1 MLGGKIMER
10 SLAHVEEIISLTPID
25 VADRIETAQIL
36 GWYVVVKK
44 DEFKVGDKIV
54 YVEVDSVLPETEWSE
69 FMRERKFRVKTI
81 KLRKQI
87 SQGIVFPLDILPKK
101 SYKTG
106 QDVTEVLGITKYETP
121 TERNDRERESIK
133 ASKLQKF
140 LMRNKW
146 YRRLFSRKKESFP
159 SFIKKT
165 DETRLQNMPQILTS
179 HPNEWFDVTEKLDG
193 TSFTAFLIQ
202 HKFLWWTRYDYGIC
216 SRNFRRDKAVGS
228 AWYEISKKYKI
239 KELLKDLICQE
250 KYVVLQGEIIG
261 PDIQKNKYKLKELEL
276 YVFNLIF
283 PDGRCSHD
291 FMSKLLIRNSTTSL
305 KPVPLVCEMH
315 LLPTVQEM
323 VDFAGKDKSVLA
335 DIPREGIVCRSG
347 DISFKVINPN
357 FLLKY
362 EED

>member
-1 MLGGKIMER
+1 M
-10 SLAHVEEIISLTPID
+10 
-25 VADRIETAQIL
+25 
-36 GWYVVVKK
+36 
-44 DEFKVGDKIV
+44 
-54 YVEVDSVLPETEWSE
+54 
-69 FMRERKFRVKTI
+69 
-81 KLRKQI
+81 
-87 SQGIVFPLDILPKK
+87 
-101 SYKTG
+101 
-106 QDVTEVLGITKYETP
+106 
-121 TERNDRERESIK
+121 K

-159 SFIKKT
+159 SFIKKS

-179 HPNEWFDVTEKLDG
+179 HSNEWFDCSEKLDG

-202 HKFLWWTRYDYGIC
+202 HKLLWWKRYDYGIC

-228 AWYEISKKYKI
+228 VWYEVSKKYKM
-239 KELLKDLICQE
+239 KELLKDLICDE
-250 KYVVLQGEIIG
+250 KYVILQGEIIG

-291 FMSKLLIRNSTTSL
+291 FMGQLLISNSTTGL
-305 KPVPLVCEMH
+305 KPVPLVCEMR

-362 EED
+362 EEE